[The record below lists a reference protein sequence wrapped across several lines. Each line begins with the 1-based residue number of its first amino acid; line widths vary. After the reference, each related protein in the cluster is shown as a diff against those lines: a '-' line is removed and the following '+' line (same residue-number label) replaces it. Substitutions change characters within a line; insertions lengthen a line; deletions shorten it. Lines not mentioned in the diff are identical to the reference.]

1 MNSHHPEQ
9 QPPAEQ
15 EQVKKPWYNQGW
27 VWLIIAVVSIGVLF
41 FGFSGLMD
49 QMTEINQSIQDN
61 TSAVQEQSFI
71 LSDIKQEIQ
80 QLIVLIKDS
89 VNEILRS
96 FA

>member
-1 MNSHHPEQ
+1 MNSQHPEQ
-9 QPPAEQ
+9 HPPA

-27 VWLIIAVVSIGVLF
+27 VWLIIAVVGIGVLF
-41 FGFSGLMD
+41 FGFSGLTD

-61 TSAVQEQSFI
+61 TSAIQEQSFI

-89 VNEILRS
+89 VNELMRS